1 MIRWLAFL
9 FLEGF
14 MDTLTAGD
22 TGTDETSSPN
32 YDTLADKIGEQLFDQ
47 TGPREEPDDLADD
60 TSTPE
65 GAAAPAQPSTLATT
79 TPTPESVAEPAP
91 KSWPKEMHDHWGK
104 TPKEVQTYWQTREKQ
119 MLDGIE
125 QYKQAAHYG
134 KSLSDVLAPYHPLLQ
149 SKGLDA
155 PRAVADLM
163 QAYTAMT
170 QGTPEQRRTAY
181 EQIGKNLG
189 ITLAPQGE
197 ASVPLDP
204 RIEAMQSQFQQM
216 QQTITAQQTEALNA
230 AREKAGQEVEKFA
243 SDPANIYFNE
253 LQDDILNELKA
264 GYDLPTAYKR
274 AVRANDVT
282 FNKEI
287 ARTQTETEA
296 KLKENARLQ
305 ALPKKQAKSV
315 NIGGRDSHVGL
326 TEPLGTLEETIRA
339 ERSKMVSRVS
349 H

>member
-1 MIRWLAFL
+1 
-9 FLEGF
+9 
-14 MDTLTAGD
+14 MDTINAGD
-22 TGTDETSSPN
+22 TGTETETPTDYN
-32 YDTLADKIGEQLFDQ
+32 ALADKIGEQLFDQ
-47 TGPREEPDDLADD
+47 TGPQEEVEEPDNPV
-60 TSTPE
+60 TTIPE
-65 GAAAPAQPSTLATT
+65 GAAAPAQPSTPA
-79 TPTPESVAEPAP
+79 PTLDVAEAVP
-91 KSWPKEMHDHWGK
+91 KSWPKEMHAHWG
-104 TPKEVQTYWQTREKQ
+104 TMPKEARTYWQTREKQ

-134 KSLSDVLAPYHPLLQ
+134 KSLSDVLAPYQPLLQ
-149 SKGLDA
+149 SKQLDA

-170 QGTPEQRRTAY
+170 QGTPDQRRAAY

-189 ITLAPQGE
+189 ITLAAQGE
-197 ASVPLDP
+197 APAPLDP
-204 RIEAMQSQFQQM
+204 RIEAMQSQFQQI

-243 SDPANIYFNE
+243 ADPANIYFEE

-287 ARTQTETEA
+287 ARTQTEAEA

-305 ALPKKQAKSV
+305 SLPKKQAKSI
-315 NIGGRDSHVGL
+315 NIGGRDAHVGL

-339 ERSKMVSRVS
+339 ERNKMVSRVS